1 MRCVIFRLQ
10 CSRVDFTV
18 CRDFAALSFIR
29 VTAPLGEAGSA
40 LAGGAGFTLATALGR
55 CRSEL
60 IERGI
65 EQKLRTIGI
74 RPVGIAAH
82 PENLAYA
89 TDAAHF
95 EAIENEVTRRM
106 IEAREFCGRI
116 LWKSPSFTW
125 ALARLNPTPGYF
137 SVIVARRA
145 DGARIIAYSAR
156 RGILATLMKT
166 WEEYRNPLFFRV
178 SADALKMYSKTGPL
192 QGFSQTPFHVR
203 LSRDPILAPSLD
215 AFQIHRLECERHQ
228 IVYLT
233 RKENT

>member
-1 MRCVIFRLQ
+1 MHPVE
-10 CSRVDFTV
+10 FTV

-29 VTAPLGEAGSA
+29 VTAPLDKSGSV

-65 EQKLRTIGI
+65 SQKLRRAGI
-74 RPVGIAAH
+74 RPLGIAAH
-82 PENLAYA
+82 PENRSYA

-95 EAIENEVTRRM
+95 EAIESEVTQQM
-106 IEAREFCGRI
+106 VETREFRGRI

-125 ALARLNPTPGYF
+125 ALAELTPTPGYF

-156 RGILATLMKT
+156 RGIVATLAKT
-166 WEEYRNPLFFRV
+166 WEEYRNPLFFNV
-178 SADALKMYSKTGPL
+178 SADALKTYSKTGSL
-192 QGFSQTPFHVR
+192 QGFSQTSFYIRP
-203 LSRDPILAPSLD
+203 SRDPISVPSLES
-215 AFQIHRLECERHQ
+215 FQIHRMESERHH